1 MSPIRSKVS
10 HKLTTA
16 SPTSMWHSYMRLIL
30 LNCGSQFMFVNFM
43 FVNWQNFKFI
53 STFYYAIDSNKWS
66 EIRIEQLS
74 RIVYLVLFKC
84 SITTLTFILKI
95 QRWVIIS
102 TLELNY
108 YSSKA
113 QLGSWYCM
121 VYRHSSYCST
131 KCDFDCYIY
140 RNRAKKTGNPV
151 ENHLI

>member
-1 MSPIRSKVS
+1 MIVAVPIITPHTFFYFTGLRRTLRSALIHEEQLFSPWMS
-10 HKLTTA
+10 
-16 SPTSMWHSYMRLIL
+16 
-30 LNCGSQFMFVNFM
+30 CFE
-43 FVNWQNFKFI
+43 FI
-53 STFYYAIDSNKWS
+53 STLYYAIHSNKWS

-121 VYRHSSYCST
+121 VYRHSSYSMTHTVLLKEILDVKFSISC
-131 KCDFDCYIY
+131 
-140 RNRAKKTGNPV
+140 
-151 ENHLI
+151 